1 MKNTN
6 LNLALGLAAALV
18 FSGVPSAAGD
28 NLVLSSNLGLG
39 QEAGLATPGLSPSAG
54 IGHPAKGWLAK
65 ALPLTAL
72 DADLKKEGAVS
83 AKPAQPRKRRVSM
96 LQDPGEAMGGGDVR
110 RILADAK
117 RMEALAAAD
126 SAQ

>member
-28 NLVLSSNLGLG
+28 NLVLASNLGLV
-39 QEAGLATPGLSPSAG
+39 QEAGLATPEGGA
-54 IGHPAKGWLAK
+54 
-65 ALPLTAL
+65 AL
-72 DADLKKEGAVS
+72 DADLKKEGEVS
-83 AKPAQPRKRRVSM
+83 AKPAQPRKRRVSR

-126 SAQ
+126 MAQ

>member
-6 LNLALGLAAALV
+6 LNLALGLAAALF

-28 NLVLSSNLGLG
+28 NPVLASNLGLD
-39 QEAGLATPGLSPSAG
+39 QAEALATPGLSPSAG

-65 ALPLTAL
+65 ALPLAAL
-72 DADLKKEGAVS
+72 DADLKKAGAVS
-83 AKPAQPRKRRVSM
+83 AKPAQPRKRRISR
-96 LQDPGEAMGGGDVR
+96 LQDPGEAMGGGDER
-110 RILADAK
+110 RILADAR